1 MLTQRQYLSWLHLIE
16 KMIHLMFN
24 NLVLSFPSYIAA
36 VYMGLGIQRSV
47 RKAKHLLSSIF
58 SLP

>member
-24 NLVLSFPSYIAA
+24 NSVLSFPSYIAA

-47 RKAKHLLSSIF
+47 SKTKHLLSSIF